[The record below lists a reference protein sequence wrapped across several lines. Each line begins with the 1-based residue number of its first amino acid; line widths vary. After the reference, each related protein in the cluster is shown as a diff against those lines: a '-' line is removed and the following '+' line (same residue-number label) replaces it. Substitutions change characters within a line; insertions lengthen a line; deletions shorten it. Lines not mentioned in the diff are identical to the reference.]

1 MDHFQEMF
9 LNALELKHVQ
19 ARTIL
24 FDGWYASAEN
34 LKLIHRR
41 QRSFFTTLKR
51 NRVVSLSKEDGYIH
65 IRSDRVAARSPGA
78 WPPRQVERSS
88 LSGAVIQAGRPRRRH

>member
-24 FDGWYASAEN
+24 FDGWYASAEK

-41 QRSFFTTLKR
+41 QRSFFTTLKGSAIQVR
-51 NRVVSLSKEDGYIH
+51 LASKRQSA
-65 IRSDRVAARSPGA
+65 IR
-78 WPPRQVERSS
+78 
-88 LSGAVIQAGRPRRRH
+88 

>member
-1 MDHFQEMF
+1 MF

-24 FDGWYASAEN
+24 FDGWYASAEK

-41 QRSFFTTLKR
+41 QRGFFTTLKSS
-51 NRVVSLSKEDGYIH
+51 RVVSLSKEDGYIH
-65 IRSDRVAARSPGA
+65 LEAIK
-78 WPPRQVERSS
+78 
-88 LSGAVIQAGRPRRRH
+88 